1 MARTAESM
9 DNVAVRLLTGMIT
22 ALLAGAPMLTGCSR
36 SFEGIA
42 AMGPRGVD
50 PAHFFA
56 GDVPTYGQRLH
67 PDEVT
72 ILACLPLRQHRGDSQ
87 PLGRPACG
95 VHGRRAARVRVVSR
109 IV

>member
-22 ALLAGAPMLTGCSR
+22 ALLAVAPMLTGCSR

-50 PAHFFA
+50 PAYFFA
-56 GDVPTYGQRLH
+56 GDV
-67 PDEVT
+67 
-72 ILACLPLRQHRGDSQ
+72 
-87 PLGRPACG
+87 
-95 VHGRRAARVRVVSR
+95 RAASGARDRAGGG
-109 IV
+109 IVAAAGA